1 MPELAASAVRALC
14 PYCER
19 PVRSGVE
26 LSTELAGLAEAI
38 AAVGDLSHREQVT
51 AHAVSVARFGLAAV
65 QAQLAVFR
73 SEAAGVHLGCAIA
86 ATAVH

>member
-1 MPELAASAVRALC
+1 MPELAASSVRAVC
-14 PYCER
+14 PYCDR

-38 AAVGDLSHREQVT
+38 AAVSDLSSAQVT
-51 AHAVSVARFGLAAV
+51 LQAVSLARFGLAAV
-65 QAQLAVFR
+65 QAQLTVLR
-73 SEAAGVHLGCAIA
+73 SEAAGVHLACAIA